1 MGQEDKD
8 KQIWREEELAWEQV
22 SCEHL
27 VQDEWI
33 DFRKTS
39 YRFPDGSIFSPFYS
53 YSRRDFVVIVAFD
66 TKGRLIC
73 VRQFRQGLG
82 EVTTEF
88 CAGGI
93 ERDSEIGYRRGK
105 EDETSAEEALDA
117 AKRELREETG
127 FVSEKWTH
135 LLTEPAN
142 ATLADNYAHI
152 FLAEDCERLA
162 DRELD
167 ETEFLNVLLLTP
179 EEVEELIHTGKF
191 QQAIHVMAWFM
202 VKDRYDSRHT

>member
-1 MGQEDKD
+1 MSDTEKHT
-8 KQIWREEELAWEQV
+8 EESLAWEQV

-33 DFRKTS
+33 DFRRTAYKL
-39 YRFPDGSIFSPFYS
+39 PDGSVFSPFYS
-53 YSRRDFVVIVAFD
+53 YSRRDFVVIVAID
-66 TKGRLIC
+66 TQGRLIC
-73 VRQFRQGLG
+73 VKQYRQGLG

-93 ERDSEIGYRRGK
+93 ERDSDIGYRRGK
-105 EDETSAEEALDA
+105 DDETSAEAALDA

-127 FVSEKWTH
+127 YVSDDWTH

-152 FLAEDCERLA
+152 FLARGCKKQTSQ
-162 DRELD
+162 ELD
-167 ETEFLNVLLLTP
+167 DTEFLNVLLLTP
-179 EEVEELIHTGKF
+179 EEVEELIRTGGF
-191 QQAIHVMAWFM
+191 QQAIHVLAWFM
-202 VKDRYDSRHT
+202 AKDRYDSRHA